1 MTQRVLIALSLLVMG
16 ISIGGYVWQSQKIAL
31 RTPGSL
37 SDVDSRP
44 TEYGLP
50 SGTDALAGTAE
61 PGFASTSPETPK
73 LSSIPAGE
81 ANSSSPNSLP
91 RIAQIDRGSV
101 EPIAP
106 SLIPVAGQDASLLP
120 IQNPLSNPLP
130 GSLPLSTGSPIA
142 ASSDGVLRYKAI
154 LSFVNDIK
162 VVAQT
167 DGIILDIL
175 VDEGSLV
182 PKDTT
187 MIQID
192 NRLANAEKEVA
203 VRELESAKL
212 KAEDDSQIKFSEA
225 SYEVATSVFNRSQDL
240 YVKGVEFQDD
250 WEKKRLEK
258 IKAGFQI
265 DVSKREQMIN
275 QAAVGVNQAKLNAS
289 LVQLELR
296 TIKAPFS
303 GVIASVQKERFDWV
317 KAGEEILRLVS
328 LEKFRVKGTV
338 RIADSPN
345 TLEGA
350 KAKVVIPVGAGQVE
364 QIDGVVGFVSPESQ
378 GTGARNDG
386 TQEYTVWVEIPNK
399 QVGGKYLFR
408 GTMDAIVEITPNK

>member
-1 MTQRVLIALSLLVMG
+1 MTQRILVALSLLVMAV
-16 ISIGGYVWQSQKIAL
+16 SIGGYVWQSNKIAQKDAL
-31 RTPGSL
+31 KTSLANAEPVIGVKTPE
-37 SDVDSRP
+37 P
-44 TEYGLP
+44 TEPPKLIE
-50 SGTDALAGTAE
+50 LAE
-61 PGFASTSPETPK
+61 PAEPA
-73 LSSIPAGE
+73 SSIPK
-81 ANSSSPNSLP
+81 LV
-91 RIAQIDRGSV
+91 QIDRDPVGKI
-101 EPIAP
+101 EP
-106 SLIPVAGQDASLLP
+106 SLIPTQVEAVRVVP
-120 IQNPLSNPLP
+120 IQNPIGLQSSAP
-130 GSLPLSTGSPIA
+130 TIA
-142 ASSDGVLRYKAI
+142 QDGVLRYKAI

-175 VDEGSLV
+175 VDEGALV
-182 PKDTT
+182 AKDSI

-203 VRELESAKL
+203 IKELESAKL

-240 YVKGVEFQDD
+240 YVKGVEPQDD

-258 IKAGFQI
+258 IKAAFQI

-289 LVQLELR
+289 MVQLELR

-303 GVIASVQKERFDWV
+303 GVVASMQKERYDWV
-317 KAGEEILRLVS
+317 KAGEEILRLVA
-328 LEKFRVKGTV
+328 LDKFRVKGTV

-350 KAKVVIPVGAGQVE
+350 KAKVIIPVGGGQVE

-399 QVGGKYLFR
+399 QIGGKYLFR
-408 GTMDAIVEITPNK
+408 GTMDAVVEITPNK

>member
-1 MTQRVLIALSLLVMG
+1 MTQRILVALSLLVMAV
-16 ISIGGYVWQSQKIAL
+16 SIGGYVWQSNKIAQKDAL
-31 RTPGSL
+31 KTSLANAEPVLDVKTPE
-37 SDVDSRP
+37 P
-44 TEYGLP
+44 TEPPKPIELTEP
-50 SGTDALAGTAE
+50 AE
-61 PGFASTSPETPK
+61 LNSAIPK
-73 LSSIPAGE
+73 LV
-81 ANSSSPNSLP
+81 
-91 RIAQIDRGSV
+91 QIDRDPVGKI
-101 EPIAP
+101 EP
-106 SLIPVAGQDASLLP
+106 SLIPTQVEAARVVP
-120 IQNPLSNPLP
+120 IQNPSGLLSSAP
-130 GSLPLSTGSPIA
+130 TIA
-142 ASSDGVLRYKAI
+142 QDGVLRYKAI

-175 VDEGSLV
+175 VDEGALV
-182 PKDTT
+182 AKDSI

-203 VRELESAKL
+203 IKELESAKL

-240 YVKGVEFQDD
+240 YVKGVEPQDD

-275 QAAVGVNQAKLNAS
+275 QAAVGVNEAKLNAS
-289 LVQLELR
+289 MVQLELR

-303 GVIASVQKERFDWV
+303 GVVASMQKERYDWV

-328 LEKFRVKGTV
+328 LDKFRVKGTV

-350 KAKVVIPVGAGQVE
+350 KAKVIIPVGGGQVE

-399 QVGGKYLFR
+399 QIGGKYLFR
-408 GTMDAIVEITPNK
+408 GTMDAVVEITPNK

>member
-1 MTQRVLIALSLLVMG
+1 MTQRILVALSLLVMAV
-16 ISIGGYVWQSQKIAL
+16 SIGGYVWQSNKIAQKEAL
-31 RTPGSL
+31 KTPLANAEPVIG
-37 SDVDSRP
+37 VKTPEP
-44 TEYGLP
+44 TEPPKPIEL
-50 SGTDALAGTAE
+50 AE
-61 PGFASTSPETPK
+61 PAEPASAIPK
-73 LSSIPAGE
+73 LV
-81 ANSSSPNSLP
+81 
-91 RIAQIDRGSV
+91 QIDRDPVGKI
-101 EPIAP
+101 EP
-106 SLIPVAGQDASLLP
+106 SLIPTQVEAARVVP
-120 IQNPLSNPLP
+120 IQNPIGLQSSAP
-130 GSLPLSTGSPIA
+130 TIA
-142 ASSDGVLRYKAI
+142 QDGVLRYKAI

-175 VDEGSLV
+175 VDEGALV
-182 PKDTT
+182 AKDSI

-203 VRELESAKL
+203 MKELESAKL

-240 YVKGVEFQDD
+240 YVKGVEPQDD

-258 IKAGFQI
+258 IKAAFQI

-289 LVQLELR
+289 MVQLELR

-303 GVIASVQKERFDWV
+303 GVVASMQKERYDWV
-317 KAGEEILRLVS
+317 KAGEEILRLVA
-328 LEKFRVKGTV
+328 LDKFRVKGTV

-350 KAKVVIPVGAGQVE
+350 KAKVIIPVGGGQVE

-399 QVGGKYLFR
+399 QIGGKYLFR
-408 GTMDAIVEITPNK
+408 GTMDAVVEITPNK

>member
-1 MTQRVLIALSLLVMG
+1 MTQRILVALSLLVMAV
-16 ISIGGYVWQSQKIAL
+16 SIGGYVWQSNKIAQK
-31 RTPGSL
+31 
-37 SDVDSRP
+37 
-44 TEYGLP
+44 
-50 SGTDALAGTAE
+50 DALKTSLANAE
-61 PGFASTSPETPK
+61 PVMDVKTPEPTDPPK
-73 LSSIPAGE
+73 PIELAEPAEPASSIPK
-81 ANSSSPNSLP
+81 LV
-91 RIAQIDRGSV
+91 QIDRDPVGKI
-101 EPIAP
+101 EP
-106 SLIPVAGQDASLLP
+106 SLIPTQVEAVRVVP
-120 IQNPLSNPLP
+120 IQNPIGLQSSAP
-130 GSLPLSTGSPIA
+130 TIA
-142 ASSDGVLRYKAI
+142 QDGVLRYKAI

-175 VDEGSLV
+175 VDEGALV
-182 PKDTT
+182 AKDSI

-192 NRLANAEKEVA
+192 NRLANAEKEIA
-203 VRELESAKL
+203 IKELESAKL

-240 YVKGVEFQDD
+240 YVKGVEPQDD

-258 IKAGFQI
+258 IKAAFQI

-289 LVQLELR
+289 MVQLELR

-303 GVIASVQKERFDWV
+303 GVVASMQKERYDWV
-317 KAGEEILRLVS
+317 KAGEEILRLVA
-328 LEKFRVKGTV
+328 LDKFRVKGTV

-350 KAKVVIPVGAGQVE
+350 KAKVIIPVGGGQVE

-399 QVGGKYLFR
+399 QIGGKYLFR
-408 GTMDAIVEITPNK
+408 GTMDAVVEITPNK

>member
-1 MTQRVLIALSLLVMG
+1 MTQKILVALSLLVMG
-16 ISIGGYVWQSQKIAL
+16 VSIGGYYWQANKISQKAAL
-31 RTPGSL
+31 QTQATGL
-37 SDVDSRP
+37 ESDAPEAPKTIEPIKTIEPSNKV
-44 TEYGLP
+44 TEP
-50 SGTDALAGTAE
+50 STAN
-61 PGFASTSPETPK
+61 PK
-73 LSSIPAGE
+73 LV
-81 ANSSSPNSLP
+81 
-91 RIAQIDRGSV
+91 QIDRGPLDLI
-101 EPIAP
+101 EP
-106 SLIPVAGQDASLLP
+106 SLIPTQSQSTPIVP
-120 IQNPLSNPLP
+120 IQNPAVALT
-130 GSLPLSTGSPIA
+130 STQ
-142 ASSDGVLRYKAI
+142 DGVLRYKAI

-175 VDEGSLV
+175 VDEGAIV
-182 PKDTT
+182 AKDSI

-240 YVKGVEFQDD
+240 YVKGVEPQDD

-289 LVQLELR
+289 MVQLELR

-303 GVIASVQKERFDWV
+303 GVVASMQKERFDWV

-328 LEKFRVKGTV
+328 LDKFRVKGTV

-350 KAKVVIPVGAGQVE
+350 KAKVIIPVGGGQVE
-364 QIDGVVGFVSPESQ
+364 QLEGVVGFVSPESQ
-378 GTGARNDG
+378 GTGARSDG

-408 GTMDAIVEITPNK
+408 GTMDAMVEITPNK

>member
-1 MTQRVLIALSLLVMG
+1 MTQRVLIALSLMVMA
-16 ISIGGYVWQSQKIAL
+16 ISIGGYVWQSKKIAI
-31 RTPGSL
+31 RTPSQVSDTGSMVQDL
-37 SDVDSRP
+37 EPSATASKPSGSVVALGAAEP
-44 TEYGLP
+44 TEALIPPIATRASVP
-50 SGTDALAGTAE
+50 S
-61 PGFASTSPETPK
+61 ET
-73 LSSIPAGE
+73 
-81 ANSSSPNSLP
+81 LP
-91 RIAQIDRGSV
+91 RIAQIDRSSS
-101 EPIAP
+101 EPLAP
-106 SLIPVAGQDASLLP
+106 SLIPLGSQNASVLP
-120 IQNPLSNPLP
+120 IQNQPAN
-130 GSLPLSTGSPIA
+130 SLQSALQVPAGSPL
-142 ASSDGVLRYKAI
+142 ASSQDGVLRYKAI

-167 DGIILDIL
+167 DGIVLDIL

-182 PKDTT
+182 AKDTI

-192 NRLANAEKEVA
+192 NRLASAEKEVA
-203 VRELESAKL
+203 VKELESAKL

-303 GVIASVQKERFDWV
+303 GVVASMQKERYDWV

-328 LEKFRVKGTV
+328 LDKFRVKGTV

-350 KAKVVIPVGAGQVE
+350 KAKVIIPVGGGQVE
-364 QIDGVVGFVSPESQ
+364 QIDGLVGFVSPESQ

-399 QVGGKYLFR
+399 QVGGKYIFR

>member
-1 MTQRVLIALSLLVMG
+1 MTQRILVALSLLVMAV
-16 ISIGGYVWQSQKIAL
+16 SIGGYVWQSNKIAQK
-31 RTPGSL
+31 
-37 SDVDSRP
+37 
-44 TEYGLP
+44 
-50 SGTDALAGTAE
+50 DALKTSLANAE
-61 PGFASTSPETPK
+61 PVMDVKTPEPTDPPK
-73 LSSIPAGE
+73 PIELAEPAEPASSIPK
-81 ANSSSPNSLP
+81 LV
-91 RIAQIDRGSV
+91 QIDRDPVGKI
-101 EPIAP
+101 EP
-106 SLIPVAGQDASLLP
+106 SLIPTQVEAVRVVP
-120 IQNPLSNPLP
+120 IQNPIGLQSSAP
-130 GSLPLSTGSPIA
+130 TIA
-142 ASSDGVLRYKAI
+142 QDGVLRYKAI

-175 VDEGSLV
+175 VDEGALV
-182 PKDTT
+182 AKDSI

-192 NRLANAEKEVA
+192 NRLANAEKEIA
-203 VRELESAKL
+203 IKELESAKL

-240 YVKGVEFQDD
+240 YVKGVEPQDD

-258 IKAGFQI
+258 IKAAFQI

-275 QAAVGVNQAKLNAS
+275 QAAVGVNQAKLHAS
-289 LVQLELR
+289 MVQLELR

-303 GVIASVQKERFDWV
+303 GVVASMQKERYDWV
-317 KAGEEILRLVS
+317 KAGEEILRLVA
-328 LEKFRVKGTV
+328 LDKFRVKGTV

-350 KAKVVIPVGAGQVE
+350 KAKVIIPVGGGQVE

-399 QVGGKYLFR
+399 QIGGKYLFR
-408 GTMDAIVEITPNK
+408 GTMDAVVEITPNK

>member
-1 MTQRVLIALSLLVMG
+1 MTQKILVALSLLVMG
-16 ISIGGYVWQSQKIAL
+16 VSIGGYYWQANKISQKAAL
-31 RTPGSL
+31 QTQATGL
-37 SDVDSRP
+37 ESDAPEAPKTIEPIKTIEPSNNV
-44 TEYGLP
+44 TEP
-50 SGTDALAGTAE
+50 STAN
-61 PGFASTSPETPK
+61 PK
-73 LSSIPAGE
+73 LV
-81 ANSSSPNSLP
+81 
-91 RIAQIDRGSV
+91 QIDRGPLDAI
-101 EPIAP
+101 EP
-106 SLIPVAGQDASLLP
+106 SLIPTQSQSTPIVP
-120 IQNPLSNPLP
+120 IQNPAVALT
-130 GSLPLSTGSPIA
+130 STQ
-142 ASSDGVLRYKAI
+142 DGVLRYKAI

-175 VDEGSLV
+175 VDEGAIV
-182 PKDTT
+182 AKDSI

-225 SYEVATSVFNRSQDL
+225 SYEVASSVFNRSQDL
-240 YVKGVEFQDD
+240 YVKGVEPQDD

-289 LVQLELR
+289 MVQLELR

-303 GVIASVQKERFDWV
+303 GVVASMQKERFDWV

-328 LEKFRVKGTV
+328 LDKFRVKGTV

-350 KAKVVIPVGAGQVE
+350 KAKVIIPVGGGQVE
-364 QIDGVVGFVSPESQ
+364 QLDGVVGFVSPESQ
-378 GTGARNDG
+378 GTGARSDG

-408 GTMDAIVEITPNK
+408 GTMDAMVEITPNK

>member
-1 MTQRVLIALSLLVMG
+1 MTQRILVALSLMVMAV
-16 ISIGGYVWQSQKIAL
+16 SIGGYLWQSNKISQKISQKE
-31 RTPGSL
+31 SL
-37 SDVDSRP
+37 QSQSSSD
-44 TEYGLP
+44 P
-50 SGTDALAGTAE
+50 SGVALETPE
-61 PGFASTSPETPK
+61 PIETPK
-73 LSSIPAGE
+73 PIEPTKPVDPSSLA
-81 ANSSSPNSLP
+81 SKLV
-91 RIAQIDRGSV
+91 QIDRNPLGNI
-101 EPIAP
+101 EPN
-106 SLIPVAGQDASLLP
+106 LIPTQLESAQIVP
-120 IQNPLSNPLP
+120 IQNPTGLLP
-130 GSLPLSTGSPIA
+130 NLPISPQ
-142 ASSDGVLRYKAI
+142 ASPQASPQDGVLRYKAI

-175 VDEGSLV
+175 VDEGAV
-182 PKDTT
+182 VAKDSV

-203 VRELESAKL
+203 NKELESARL

-225 SYEVATSVFNRSQDL
+225 SYEVATSVFNRSQEL
-240 YVKGVEFQDD
+240 YVKGVEPQDD

-303 GVIASVQKERFDWV
+303 GVVATMQKERYDWV
-317 KAGEEILRLVS
+317 KAGEEILQLVS
-328 LEKFRVKGTV
+328 LDKFRVKGTV
-338 RIADSPN
+338 GIADSPN

-350 KAKVVIPVGAGQVE
+350 KARVIIPVGGGQVE

-378 GTGARNDG
+378 GTRARNDG

-399 QVGGKYLFR
+399 QIGGKYLFR
-408 GTMDAIVEITPNK
+408 GKMDAMVEITPNK

>member
-1 MTQRVLIALSLLVMG
+1 MTQRVLVALSLFVMA
-16 ISIGGYVWQSQKIAL
+16 ISIGGYLWQSNKISQRANG
-31 RTPGSL
+31 PEVS
-37 SDVDSRP
+37 
-44 TEYGLP
+44 
-50 SGTDALAGTAE
+50 
-61 PGFASTSPETPK
+61 STSISESTEPPRIESVPSSIGNNDTLPK
-73 LSSIPAGE
+73 L
-81 ANSSSPNSLP
+81 
-91 RIAQIDRGSV
+91 AQIDGARSETV
-101 EPIAP
+101 SP
-106 SLIPVAGQDASLLP
+106 SLIPLAQQQAPVLP
-120 IQNPLSNPLP
+120 IQSPAVQSPAVQSPSLDPLP
-130 GSLPLSTGSPIA
+130 NVLALPAGTPLASTQ
-142 ASSDGVLRYKAI
+142 DGVLRYKAI

-175 VDEGSLV
+175 VDEGALV
-182 PKDTT
+182 DKDST

-203 VRELESAKL
+203 VKELESAKL
-212 KAEDDSQIKFSEA
+212 KAEDDSQIKFSQA
-225 SYEVATSVFNRSQDL
+225 SYEVATNVFNRSQDL
-240 YVKGVEFQDD
+240 YVKGVEPQDD
-250 WEKKRLEK
+250 WEKKQLEK
-258 IKAGFQI
+258 TKAGFQI

-303 GVIASVQKERFDWV
+303 GVVASVQKERYDWV

-328 LEKFRVKGTV
+328 LDKFRVKGSV

-345 TLEGA
+345 SLEGA
-350 KAKVVIPVGAGQVE
+350 KAKVIIPVGGGKVE

-408 GTMDAIVEITPNK
+408 GTMDAVVEITPNR